1 MLEFLPAHLPRE
13 AVVLPQTA
21 LRAAHDLIALLMLEK
36 HSDDGRFRQD
46 RRDLIRDAPVLRQA
60 EQRRAKAGAVVI
72 VHAHEL
78 VLHGF
83 AAEHRAV
90 DREIAAL
97 GVSAHAK
104 RVRRKR
110 RGCRGQIL
118 RRHPLRRDDR
128 QKGQIEILLPADDG
142 VVRAPEGDIGRLVRQ
157 KRRQRGKL
165 RLRFFIGT
173 ADIGAER
180 QIGKTAARG
189 HFVPQLRDLLRHE
202 HAHRLLRL
210 CRVVLLHGLRQ
221 RNGRGKVRRDDTGK
235 VQKAKLRHQQI
246 VDLVEPALGKRQIAA
261 PVQIIQNVCHGNTS
275 GV

>member
-72 VHAHEL
+72 VHAHQL

-97 GVSAHAK
+97 GVPAHAK

-110 RGCRGQIL
+110 RG
-118 RRHPLRRDDR
+118 
-128 QKGQIEILLPADDG
+128 
-142 VVRAPEGDIGRLVRQ
+142 
-157 KRRQRGKL
+157 
-165 RLRFFIGT
+165 
-173 ADIGAER
+173 
-180 QIGKTAARG
+180 
-189 HFVPQLRDLLRHE
+189 
-202 HAHRLLRL
+202 
-210 CRVVLLHGLRQ
+210 
-221 RNGRGKVRRDDTGK
+221 
-235 VQKAKLRHQQI
+235 
-246 VDLVEPALGKRQIAA
+246 
-261 PVQIIQNVCHGNTS
+261 
-275 GV
+275 